1 MAYFFRYLR
10 VMSCSGATRLNRAA
24 AGDFEKMLH
33 NGIPVVKRD
42 IILFCFAKN
51 LIFSFDLRSID
62 SSSQPRTL
70 LTLFGVG
77 AEAHIANV
85 RQRGDTVKS
94 SLFKNWILFIKTE

>member
-1 MAYFFRYLR
+1 
-10 VMSCSGATRLNRAA
+10 MSCRGATRLNRAA

-77 AEAHIANV
+77 AEAHIAPKASANRRINV
-85 RQRGDTVKS
+85 RQRGNGVRVD
-94 SLFKNWILFIKTE
+94 